1 MTAREF
7 CNLYN
12 YEPYRKLAWAKD
24 CVGVT
29 FTKFDR
35 FGRIVKRRF
44 LHKQLAATA
53 FDISRFVAE
62 YNMENWA
69 TRAVDERPNDPV
81 DFATELAD
89 IGDFATAENVNR
101 GRVLYTF
108 TVDTAN

>member
-1 MTAREF
+1 M
-7 CNLYN
+7 
-12 YEPYRKLAWAKD
+12 
-24 CVGVT
+24 
-29 FTKFDR
+29 
-35 FGRIVKRRF
+35 
-44 LHKQLAATA
+44 AATA

-89 IGDFATAENVNR
+89 IGDFATAENVNH

-108 TVDTAN
+108 TVDTSN

>member
-1 MTAREF
+1 M
-7 CNLYN
+7 
-12 YEPYRKLAWAKD
+12 
-24 CVGVT
+24 
-29 FTKFDR
+29 
-35 FGRIVKRRF
+35 
-44 LHKQLAATA
+44 AATA